1 VVSGIPLLGFGG
13 ARAARALAAEALS
26 VRRFTE
32 VRVAM
37 LEILLYC
44 VTGAAM
50 VRCSWLLVGLVR
62 VIPVHLRARTR
73 KWGVPEVLTFLELP
87 VFLALTAL
95 LMARAIPIPPAS
107 RISLVFA
114 ALGALLAVAGVLVSV
129 WAIATTVRRRV
140 ILDAGHFVKQE
151 HPLVTNG
158 AYAVVRNPM
167 YLGIILLWLGIAAAF
182 QSRVLSAAAAAYVVP
197 VLCFYIRAEERMM
210 SSEFGAQFEEYSR
223 RVGRLIPRVG
233 RRAV

>member
-1 VVSGIPLLGFGG
+1 
-13 ARAARALAAEALS
+13 
-26 VRRFTE
+26 
-32 VRVAM
+32 M

-44 VTGAAM
+44 VVAAAV

-87 VFLALTAL
+87 AFLSLTVL
-95 LMARAIPIPPAS
+95 LVLGVVPHPSATRT
-107 RISLVFA
+107 SLVLA
-114 ALGALLAVAGVLVSV
+114 AVGALLAVAGVAVSV

-151 HPLVTNG
+151 HPLVTDG
-158 AYAVVRNPM
+158 AYACVRNPM
-167 YLGIILLWLGIAAAF
+167 YLGIMLLWFGIATAF
-182 QSRVLSAAAAAYVVP
+182 QSAALFGLASAYVVP
-197 VLCFYIRAEERMM
+197 VLWLYIREEERMM
-210 SSEFGAQFEEYSR
+210 LREFGEPFEEYTH
-223 RVGRLIPRVG
+223 RVGRLVPRHW